1 MACKN
6 TVQEWR
12 LTIENTETIISHI
25 ASRSQLTRG
34 TAELGVVANCV
45 ESVNIEGLHEDSFTV
60 MTLPT
65 MANRGVEM
73 WNVIKTPTTTCFP
86 NLSTIVIAACNGLK
100 DLTWLLFAQNLTNV
114 SSSKKLEDI
123 ISKEKA
129 TSNVTEDEECLVTP
143 FQKLE
148 YLVLN
153 DLPALKS
160 IYWSPL
166 SFPRLKEIFIKNNCL
181 ELRKLPL
188 DSRSGV
194 TNEELVIKYKEKEW
208 MERVVWEDEATQHR
222 FLPSCKFVK
231 GP

>member
-1 MACKN
+1 MLPKPLHCCYSSM
-6 TVQEWR
+6 QW
-12 LTIENTETIISHI
+12 S
-25 ASRSQLTRG
+25 
-34 TAELGVVANCV
+34 
-45 ESVNIEGLHEDSFTV
+45 EG
-60 MTLPT
+60 
-65 MANRGVEM
+65 
-73 WNVIKTPTTTCFP
+73 
-86 NLSTIVIAACNGLK
+86 
-100 DLTWLLFAQNLTNV
+100 FAQNLTKLDV

-129 TSNVTEDEECLVTP
+129 TSNVTENDECLVTP

-231 GP
+231 VTVFFNICIVMFFPFFYHFLCLSVHWICIL